1 MHFQNFLEE
10 LDAIYE
16 ELPAAEAVKKT
27 KVSTEEAS
35 TLSEEMTDK
44 LAQYRVALAD
54 YEDDDGYDQEGIE
67 YLLEPGQTK
76 GDLVK
81 HLSYNAGFIG
91 IYVYDE
97 RVATPEEIKQLSNYT
112 IGDIPSDPY
121 YNYGEVDEEDWLD
134 ESLTEAAEEE
144 EIEIVDDEI
153 EITDNEAVEEEPK
166 QVVLEC
172 SKCGALAIKTE
183 ADVVVDE
190 ASDLVNIEDAC
201 QYCEEAAGYTIVGA
215 IAPYEATTEI
225 VEEGLLG
232 KKTEKTIKASE
243 VKKGDK
249 VIALDG
255 EKFSRPS
262 KVKEVNKKSD
272 GRIDVFHKD
281 GNFSTDANS
290 TVTILESCDDKVE
303 EGLFGKEV
311 EKTIKASEVKKGDKI
326 VAFDGDKLSK
336 PSKVTEVEMKADIVN
351 ISHKNGTVGGGCDTP
366 VTVLTKE

>member
-16 ELPAAEAVKKT
+16 ELPAAEAVK
-27 KVSTEEAS
+27 
-35 TLSEEMTDK
+35 
-44 LAQYRVALAD
+44 
-54 YEDDDGYDQEGIE
+54 
-67 YLLEPGQTK
+67 
-76 GDLVK
+76 
-81 HLSYNAGFIG
+81 N
-91 IYVYDE
+91 
-97 RVATPEEIKQLSNYT
+97 
-112 IGDIPSDPY
+112 
-121 YNYGEVDEEDWLD
+121 
-134 ESLTEAAEEE
+134 LTEAPEE

-153 EITDNEAVEEEPK
+153 EIVDDEATEEEPK

-172 SKCGALAIKTE
+172 SKCGALVIKVE
-183 ADVVVDE
+183 ADVAVDE

-201 QYCEEAAGYTIVGA
+201 QYCEETAGYAIVGA
-215 IAPYEATTEI
+215 IAPYEATTET

-249 VIALDG
+249 ITALDG

-262 KVKEVNKKSD
+262 KVKEVTKQSD
-272 GRIDVFHKD
+272 GSIDVFHKD
-281 GNFSTDANS
+281 GNFSTDASS
-290 TVTILESCDDKVE
+290 TVTILESCDDEIE

-336 PSKVTEVEMKADIVN
+336 PSKVTKVEVKADIVN
-351 ISHKNGTVGGGCDTP
+351 IAHKDGTVGGGCDTP